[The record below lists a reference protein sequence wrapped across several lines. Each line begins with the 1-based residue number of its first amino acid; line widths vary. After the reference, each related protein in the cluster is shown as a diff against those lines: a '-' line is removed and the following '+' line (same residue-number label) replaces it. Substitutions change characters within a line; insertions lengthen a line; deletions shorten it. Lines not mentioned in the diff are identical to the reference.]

1 MPNLNIELDDGDMA
15 ALDAT
20 AHGQHVSPKE
30 IAREAIETQRTS
42 QESAKCVSQLEII
55 ERGDDVDDLRRI
67 QTVEAVG
74 TDAKS
79 RSGVH
84 QSGDGVSD
92 RAVRHA
98 ALMKMR
104 DLWNDDGAEPFDGVE
119 YQNAM
124 RAEWR

>member
-1 MPNLNIELDDGDMA
+1 MPNINIELDDGDMA
-15 ALDAT
+15 ALDA
-20 AHGQHVSPKE
+20 AAQGQYVSPKE

-42 QESAKCVSQLEII
+42 QESAECVSQLEII
-55 ERGDDVDDLRRI
+55 ELCDDIDDLRHT
-67 QTVEAVG
+67 QTVEADG
-74 TDAKS
+74 ADAKAT
-79 RSGVH
+79 SGVH

-104 DLWNDDGAEPFDGVE
+104 DLWNDDGAEPIDGVE